1 MIGMLGRLVLS
12 MGVVLA
18 VMALA
23 AKVARNRNL
32 GGIRTKGK
40 TTKIEVLARQSFGKN
55 SSVAVVMA
63 GGRALVLGVTDQSVT
78 VLAEADPSAI
88 EIEAGPEAHRTAP
101 PGGAVRPGL
110 TWKAWIEQLRERS
123 TRK

>member
-1 MIGMLGRLVLS
+1 

-23 AKVARNRNL
+23 AKVARNRNF
-32 GGIRTKGK
+32 GGMRTKGK
-40 TTKIEVLARQSFGKN
+40 TTKIEVLARQHFGKQ

-63 GGRALVLGVTDQSVT
+63 GGKALVLGISDQSVT
-78 VLAEADPSAI
+78 LLAEAEPSSI
-88 EIEAGPEAHRTAP
+88 EIEAVAEAHRTAP
-101 PGGAVRPGL
+101 SGNGVVPHSSL

-123 TRK
+123 TRR